1 MGYNRPS
8 PHLVPD
14 LKPTDHIW
22 DVLEQLSHIMPFVY
36 STFSNLCHKKWWQFR
51 YSQGVTNEVA
61 CDCSGSSKYLIQG
74 GCKVPAQIK
83 LMDYITWPPV
93 THSKSKC
100 KSNFS
105 QGVANFSFNWAE
117 TFQIQMLQ
125 QIKQKQQPVYF
136 YWVCWWAN
144 DISIEHGRF
153 LFTNEMKMLF
163 EKIHL
168 A

>member
-1 MGYNRPS
+1 MKWPVIVVGLQNTWS
-8 PHLVPD
+8 KVAAKCQD
-14 LKPTDHIW
+14 L
-22 DVLEQLSHIMPFVY
+22 L
-36 STFSNLCHKKWWQFR
+36 
-51 YSQGVTNEVA
+51 
-61 CDCSGSSKYLIQG
+61 
-74 GCKVPAQIK
+74 PAQIK

-136 YWVCWWAN
+136 YWFCWWEN
-144 DISIEHGRF
+144 DISIEQGRF
-153 LFTNEMKMLF
+153 LFTNEMEMLF